1 MNILSYLRCQWDRVL
16 AVVAILLGAVALV
29 IGWFG
34 VSDSVLPA
42 EQIPYVVSGGLG
54 GIFLL
59 GVGSLMWLSADI
71 RDEWRKLDALDDGDT
86 DEVVLADEDVTGEDG
101 SEPRSLH
108 LSRVGDTPGPG
119 HGGDIADPSIDGRPR
134 RAPASH

>member
-1 MNILSYLRCQWDRVL
+1 MNILSYLRCQWDRVG

-34 VSDSVLPA
+34 VSGSVLPA

-86 DEVVLADEDVTGEDG
+86 DEVVPADEEAGENG
-101 SEPRSLH
+101 VEPMALGRHSM
-108 LSRVGDTPGPG
+108 
-119 HGGDIADPSIDGRPR
+119 DGRPQ
-134 RAPASH
+134 PASAAN